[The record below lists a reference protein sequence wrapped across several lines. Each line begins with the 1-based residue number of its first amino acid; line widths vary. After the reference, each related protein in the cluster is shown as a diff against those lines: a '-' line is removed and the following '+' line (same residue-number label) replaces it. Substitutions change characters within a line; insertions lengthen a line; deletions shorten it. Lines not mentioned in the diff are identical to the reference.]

1 MKLFLT
7 IGVSEASPL
16 SYLPGAIT
24 VAREMGDW
32 ARKSGFVTEVITDEN
47 KTPVTIAR
55 IRETLLGMLPT
66 NDEVELLFF
75 ISLGMDLD
83 LEQNKMSGFL
93 AIGTRKCALYLW
105 RG

>member
-47 KTPVTIAR
+47 KTPVTIA
-55 IRETLLGMLPT
+55 P
-66 NDEVELLFF
+66 
-75 ISLGMDLD
+75 
-83 LEQNKMSGFL
+83 
-93 AIGTRKCALYLW
+93 
-105 RG
+105 